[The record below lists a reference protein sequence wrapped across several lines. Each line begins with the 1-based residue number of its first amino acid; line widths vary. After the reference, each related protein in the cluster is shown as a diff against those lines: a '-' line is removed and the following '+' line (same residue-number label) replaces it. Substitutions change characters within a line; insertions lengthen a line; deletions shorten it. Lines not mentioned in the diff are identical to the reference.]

1 MNIARSVALVTGA
14 NRGLGKAYVEAL
26 LSSGAAKV
34 YAGARDPSKITD
46 TRVIAVQ
53 LDVSSKCEIN
63 AAVRQCSDVTLLVN
77 NAGAMLNTPILAP
90 NAVDAMRK
98 EMEVNVFGMASMI
111 QGFAPIL
118 AKNGGGAIVNM
129 LSVVSWF
136 TPPFNA
142 TYAASKHAALA
153 VSDAARIELRKQG
166 TQVVGVYAGFVD
178 TEMAA
183 ARSGPKTPPAQ
194 VAARALEGVES
205 GLNHVLA
212 DERARQIYDA
222 VRADPDELE
231 KTQQKAWDQRK
242 P

>member
-1 MNIARSVALVTGA
+1 MNIAGSIALVTGA

-34 YAGARDPSKITD
+34 YAGTRDPSKITD
-46 TRVIAVQ
+46 ARVIAVQ
-53 LDVSSKCEIN
+53 LDVSSKSEIN
-63 AAVRQCSDVTLLVN
+63 AAVRQCSDVALLVN

-90 NAVDAMRK
+90 DAVDAMRK

-111 QGFAPIL
+111 HGFAPIL
-118 AKNGGGAIVNM
+118 AKNGGGAIVNV

-153 VSDAARIELRKQG
+153 GSDAARIELRKQG
-166 TQVVGVYAGFVD
+166 TQVVGVYAGFID

-183 ARSGPKTPPAQ
+183 SASGPRTGPAQ
-194 VAARALEGVES
+194 VAARTLEGVEAA
-205 GLNHVLA
+205 GVTFWPMNA
-212 DERARQIYDA
+212 PGRFMM
-222 VRADPDELE
+222 P
-231 KTQQKAWDQRK
+231 
-242 P
+242 

>member
-1 MNIARSVALVTGA
+1 MNISGSVALVTGA

-26 LSSGAAKV
+26 LSSLAAKV

-46 TRVIAVQ
+46 SRVVPIQ
-53 LDVSSKCEIN
+53 LDVSSTSDIN

-77 NAGAMLNTPILAP
+77 NAGAMLNTPILSPDA
-90 NAVDAMRK
+90 ADAMRK
-98 EMEVNVFGMASMI
+98 EMEVNVFGMTSMI

-118 AKNGGGAIVNM
+118 AKNGGGAIVNV

-142 TYAASKHAALA
+142 TYAASKHAALV

-166 TQVVGVYAGFVD
+166 TQVVGVYAGFID

-183 ARSGPKTPPAQ
+183 SASGPRMAPAQ
-194 VAARALEGVES
+194 VVARTLEGVES

-212 DERARQIYDA
+212 DERAMQIYDA
-222 VRADPDELE
+222 VRRDPEQLE
-231 KTQQKAWDQRK
+231 RTQQEAWDQRK
-242 P
+242 S

>member
-1 MNIARSVALVTGA
+1 MNIAGSVALVTGA

-26 LSSGAAKV
+26 LSSLAAKV

-46 TRVIAVQ
+46 SRVFPIQ
-53 LDVSSKCEIN
+53 LDVTSTSDIN

-77 NAGAMLNTPILAP
+77 NAGAMLNTPILSP
-90 NAVDAMRK
+90 DAVDAMRK

-111 QGFAPIL
+111 HGFAPIL
-118 AKNGGGAIVNM
+118 AKNGGGAIVNV
-129 LSVVSWF
+129 LSVASWF

-166 TQVVGVYAGFVD
+166 TQVVGVYAGFID

-183 ARSGPKTPPAQ
+183 SAGPKTAPAQ
-194 VAARALEGVES
+194 VAARTLEGVES

-222 VRADPDELE
+222 VRRDPEQLE
-231 KTQQKAWDQRK
+231 RTQQEAWDQRK
-242 P
+242 R